1 MLGLE
6 SLPSR
11 RATFSPRR
19 FAGYLWCSL
28 RALTCL
34 CAVAGIALFMSVR
47 HAEARLGE
55 MLAGFGEELSGWSGL
70 KASSAPRRL
79 FLNGAEL
86 GLRTLTTQLS
96 VHDALELF
104 DHECSLRGGLRLPRA
119 LSPLRPLALPLNGV
133 LRRETGGT
141 GTLACFDSG
150 GPLEIGELHERLQ
163 RFREQG
169 DLQHLGKLRYVS
181 ARREGDK
188 TYLLVLWTERGTA
201 LLKMF
206 PKTGDAP
213 GRDPSFPRPDHLRRV
228 LGVAEASAPN
238 GLTVYRDEASRTPYE
253 LQVSYGRSLVAG
265 GWTIKSVT
273 AGVLTAR
280 REGRTVLLTVTT
292 GTSGESVATVAELG

>member
-6 SLPSR
+6 FLRSR
-11 RATFSPRR
+11 RATFRARALPRH
-19 FAGYLWCSL
+19 LWGAL

-34 CAVAGIALFMSVR
+34 CAIVGVTLFMSLR
-47 HAEARLGE
+47 QAEARLGE
-55 MLAGFGEELSGWSGL
+55 MMASFGEELSGWKGL
-70 KASSAPRRL
+70 KAGSAPRQL

-104 DHECSLRGGLRLPRA
+104 ARECTRRGGLRLPRA

-133 LRRETGGT
+133 LRRETIDV

-150 GPLEIGELHERLQ
+150 GPLEVTELAERLQ

-169 DLQHLGKLRYVS
+169 DLHQLGKLRYVS
-181 ARREGDK
+181 ARRDGDK
-188 TYLLVLWTERGTA
+188 TYLLVLWTEGGTA

-213 GRDPSFPRPDHLRRV
+213 GRDPSFPRPDRLRRL
-228 LGVAEASAPN
+228 LGVSEAGTPY
-238 GLTVYRDEASRTPYE
+238 GLTIYRDEGRRKPDELRAIYE
-253 LQVSYGRSLVAG
+253 TSLVAA
-265 GWTIKSVT
+265 GWTIESVAT
-273 AGVLTAR
+273 GSLTAR
-280 REGRTVLLTVTT
+280 RAGRIVLLRVGTGTT
-292 GTSGESVATVAELG
+292 GDSVATIAELG